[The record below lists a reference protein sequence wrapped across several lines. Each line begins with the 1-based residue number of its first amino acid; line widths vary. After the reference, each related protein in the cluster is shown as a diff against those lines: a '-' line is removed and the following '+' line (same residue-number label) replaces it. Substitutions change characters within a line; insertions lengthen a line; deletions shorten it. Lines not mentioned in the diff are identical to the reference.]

1 MLKYGLQMDLP
12 EGKRAGYYSQ
22 IVKALA
28 GAATVFDRDK
38 ELIVVDDERQRD
50 NVAGVLAKYNVDWE
64 PIALWLLPDG
74 TELDAR
80 AEDFGFVSK
89 FGYAYLYADRVARF
103 RFADP
108 QPAGAELAPALLQI
122 EEFVVFAS
130 DGDAALEKT
139 YFAET
144 HLRETIEGIASRYGA
159 SVQFS

>member
-28 GAATVFDRDK
+28 EAATVFDRDK
-38 ELIVVDDERQRD
+38 ELIVVDDEQQRD
-50 NVAGVLAKYNVDWE
+50 NVAGVLAKYSVDWE
-64 PIALWLLPDG
+64 PIALWLLPEG

-89 FGYAYLYADRVARF
+89 FGNAYLYADRVSRF

-122 EEFVVFAS
+122 EEFVVFAAGG
-130 DGDAALEKT
+130 DDAAAKT
-139 YFAET
+139 YFAES